1 LLPQEVSPGGPPN
14 VLVPRIVGVGGDAV
28 GAGEAIRKVVLPAA
42 GLGLRL
48 RPLTAAL
55 PKEMLPVGRRL
66 VIQHVLEECAA
77 AGLDRV
83 LAVIS
88 RRKLALLEG
97 LEAEDAPLD
106 EQQMPLRLVYTIFQR
121 VQGGLGHAVLHG
133 EGFAAGES
141 FAVALPDT
149 LVIGGETPILARL
162 VRIHREA
169 GAAATIA
176 AEEVPLDRVSRYG
189 ILAPAAEG
197 PVGPGSKSAVQD
209 QGLAPGP
216 AIQNPKSKIQNTSQ
230 VFRIA
235 DVVEKPSPG
244 TEPSR
249 LAISARYVFSPA
261 IFPALRRL
269 RPGAKGELQLTDAIR
284 DLARQG
290 LPVLGVRL
298 APGERRL
305 DIGSFDSYRE
315 AVEIVSRGEGDAAG
329 GEGEQQR

>member
-1 LLPQEVSPGGPPN
+1 LARQEQQV
-14 VLVPRIVGVGGDAV
+14 
-28 GAGEAIRKVVLPAA
+28 RKVVLPAA
-42 GLGLRL
+42 GLGMRL

-66 VIQHVLEECAA
+66 VIQHVLEECAG
-77 AGLDRV
+77 AGLDQV

-88 RRKLALLEG
+88 RRKLALLDA
-97 LEAEDAPLD
+97 LEPDDIPLD
-106 EQQMPLRLVYTIFQR
+106 EQHMPRRLVYTVFQR
-121 VQGGLGHAVLHG
+121 VQGGLGHAILHA

-149 LVIGGETPILARL
+149 MIAGGDEPILARL
-162 VRIHREA
+162 VHIHQQT

-176 AEEVPLDRVSRYG
+176 AQEVPAERACRYG
-189 ILAPAAEG
+189 ILAPAASLVERAKPTDDWPIQKPNG
-197 PVGPGSKSAVQD
+197 GYPPEVGPE
-209 QGLAPGP
+209 
-216 AIQNPKSKIQNTSQ
+216 IQNPAP
-230 VFRIA
+230 VFGVS
-235 DVVEKPSPG
+235 DVVEKPPPG

-261 IFPALRRL
+261 IFPALRGL
-269 RPGAKGELQLTDAIR
+269 RPGANGELQLTDAIR

-315 AVEIVSRGEGDAAG
+315 AVEAMSRQVAGDK
-329 GEGEQQR
+329 

>member
-1 LLPQEVSPGGPPN
+1 MGRLTRDRGRKVPLRRPPKLPVAPGKGREAAE
-14 VLVPRIVGVGGDAV
+14 LAQ
-28 GAGEAIRKVVLPAA
+28 GERIRKVVLPAA
-42 GLGLRL
+42 GLGTRL
-48 RPLTAAL
+48 RPLTTAL

-88 RRKLALLEG
+88 RRKLALLDA
-97 LEAEDAPLD
+97 LDPEDAPLA
-106 EQQMPLRLVYTIFQR
+106 EQQMPRRLVYTILQR
-121 VQGGLGHAVLHG
+121 VQGGLGHAVLHA

-149 LVIGGETPILARL
+149 LVTGGEAPVLPRL
-162 VRIHREA
+162 VRIHQET
-169 GAAATIA
+169 GAAATLA
-176 AEEVPLDRVSRYG
+176 AEEVPLERVSRYG
-189 ILAPAAEG
+189 IMAPAEEEAAATAGFEEG
-197 PVGPGSKSAVQD
+197 
-209 QGLAPGP
+209 
-216 AIQNPKSKIQNTSQ
+216 
-230 VFRIA
+230 VFRVA
-235 DVVEKPSPG
+235 DVVEKPAPG

-249 LAISARYVFSPA
+249 LAIAARYVFSPA

-269 RPGAKGELQLTDAIR
+269 CPGANGELQLTDAIR

-315 AVEIVSRGEGDAAG
+315 AVDVVARSEG
-329 GEGEQQR
+329 GETER

>member
-1 LLPQEVSPGGPPN
+1 LAKTD
-14 VLVPRIVGVGGDAV
+14 R
-28 GAGEAIRKVVLPAA
+28 IRKVVLPAA
-42 GLGLRL
+42 GLGTRL

-66 VIQHVLEECAA
+66 VIQHVLDECEA
-77 AGLDRV
+77 AGLDQV

-88 RRKLALLEG
+88 RRKMALLDA
-97 LEAEDAPLD
+97 LEPEVVRLD
-106 EQQMPLRLVYTIFQR
+106 ELQMPRRLVYTILQR
-121 VQGGLGHAVLHG
+121 VQGGLGHAILHA

-149 LVIGGETPILARL
+149 LVVGGSDPVLARL
-162 VRIHREA
+162 VRIHEEV

-176 AEEVPLDRVSRYG
+176 AEEVAPERACRYG
-189 ILAPAAEG
+189 ILAPAEG
-197 PVGPGSKSAVQD
+197 PTKD
-209 QGLAPGP
+209 QHGDTETRRGQEEAE
-216 AIQNPKSKIQNTSQ
+216 QSQ
-230 VFRIA
+230 PEGTPFSSFSSTPQTPNSVSSCLRVDTFRIA
-235 DVVEKPSPG
+235 DVVEKPAPG

-261 IFPALRRL
+261 IFAALRRL
-269 RPGAKGELQLTDAIR
+269 TPGANGELQLTDAIR

-298 APGERRL
+298 GAGERRL

-315 AVEIVSRGEGDAAG
+315 AVEAISRDEARGTNG
-329 GEGEQQR
+329 

>member
-1 LLPQEVSPGGPPN
+1 L
-14 VLVPRIVGVGGDAV
+14 A
-28 GAGEAIRKVVLPAA
+28 EAKRVRKVVLPAA
-42 GLGLRL
+42 GLGTRL

-66 VIQHVLEECAA
+66 VIQHVLDECEA

-88 RRKLALLEG
+88 RRKMALLDA
-97 LEAEDAPLD
+97 LEPEDVPLD
-106 EQQMPLRLVYTIFQR
+106 EQQMPRRLVYTILQR
-121 VQGGLGHAVLHG
+121 VQGGLGHAILHA

-149 LVIGGETPILARL
+149 LVVGCEEPVLARL
-162 VRIHREA
+162 VRIHQAE

-176 AEEVPLDRVSRYG
+176 VEEVAPERACRYG
-189 ILAPAAEG
+189 IMAPADG
-197 PVGPGSKSAVQD
+197 PTKD
-209 QGLAPGP
+209 QHGGTETRRGQEETESGKHGP
-216 AIQNPKSKIQNTSQ
+216 AELSPSSSSSSWGRVSVSPCLRVDI
-230 VFRIA
+230 FRVA
-235 DVVEKPSPG
+235 DVVEKPAPG

-269 RPGAKGELQLTDAIR
+269 KPGAKGEIQLTDAIR

-298 APGERRL
+298 GTGERRL

-315 AVEIVSRGEGDAAG
+315 AVEEVTRDEARGASG
-329 GEGEQQR
+329 

>member
-1 LLPQEVSPGGPPN
+1 MSEP
-14 VLVPRIVGVGGDAV
+14 
-28 GAGEAIRKVVLPAA
+28 IRKVVLPAA
-42 GLGLRL
+42 GLGTRL

-83 LAVIS
+83 LAVLS
-88 RRKLALLEG
+88 RRKLALLDALDPEEG
-97 LEAEDAPLD
+97 ELD
-106 EQQMPLRLVYTIFQR
+106 EQRLPRRLVYTTFQR
-121 VQGGLGHAVLHG
+121 VQAGLGHAILHA
-133 EGFAAGES
+133 EGFAGGEP

-149 LVIGGETPILARL
+149 LVVGGDEPILSRL
-162 VRIHREA
+162 VRIHQGA

-176 AEEVPLDRVSRYG
+176 AEEVAPEQASRYG
-189 ILAPAAEG
+189 IFCPVYGVRHPVLSGESGPNTEHRAPNT
-197 PVGPGSKSAVQD
+197 D
-209 QGLAPGP
+209 P
-216 AIQNPKSKIQNTSQ
+216 AFY
-230 VFRIA
+230 VA
-235 DVVEKPSPG
+235 DLVEKPAPG

-269 RPGAKGELQLTDAIR
+269 KPGANGELQLTDAIR

-298 APGERRL
+298 SRGERRL
-305 DIGSFDSYRE
+305 DIGNFDSYRE
-315 AVEIVSRGEGDAAG
+315 AVDVVTRAEAMETDA
-329 GEGEQQR
+329 

>member
-1 LLPQEVSPGGPPN
+1 MPQ
-14 VLVPRIVGVGGDAV
+14 
-28 GAGEAIRKVVLPAA
+28 
-42 GLGLRL
+42 
-48 RPLTAAL
+48 
-55 PKEMLPVGRRL
+55 
-66 VIQHVLEECAA
+66 
-77 AGLDRV
+77 
-83 LAVIS
+83 
-88 RRKLALLEG
+88 
-97 LEAEDAPLD
+97 
-106 EQQMPLRLVYTIFQR
+106 RLVYTIFQR
-121 VQGGLGHAVLHG
+121 VQGGLGHAVLHA

-149 LVIGGETPILARL
+149 LVVGGEAPILARL
-162 VRIHREA
+162 MRIHQEA

-176 AEEVPLDRVSRYG
+176 VEEVAPDRVSRYG
-189 ILAPAAEG
+189 ILAPAVDGAAG
-197 PVGPGSKSAVQD
+197 LLSASPMED
-209 QGLAPGP
+209 QALAANPKIQNRNAQGAP
-216 AIQNPKSKIQNTSQ
+216 DIQNPAE

-235 DVVEKPSPG
+235 DVVEKPAPG

-261 IFPALRRL
+261 IFSALRRL

-315 AVEIVSRGEGDAAG
+315 AVEIVSRGEAEAG
-329 GEGEQQR
+329 GGEEEKQR

>member
-1 LLPQEVSPGGPPN
+1 LAQ
-14 VLVPRIVGVGGDAV
+14 
-28 GAGEAIRKVVLPAA
+28 GERVRKVVLPAA

-48 RPLTAAL
+48 RPLTTAL

-77 AGLDRV
+77 AGLDQV

-88 RRKLALLEG
+88 RRKLALLDG

-106 EQQMPLRLVYTIFQR
+106 EQQMPRRLVYNIFQR
-121 VQGGLGHAVLHG
+121 VQGGLGHAILHA

-149 LVIGGETPILARL
+149 LVIGGEAPILTRL
-162 VRIHREA
+162 LRVHQET

-176 AEEVPLDRVSRYG
+176 AEEVSPDRASRYG
-189 ILAPAAEG
+189 IMAPAADE
-197 PVGPGSKSAVQD
+197 VIERA
-209 QGLAPGP
+209 
-216 AIQNPKSKIQNTSQ
+216 
-230 VFRIA
+230 VFRVA
-235 DVVEKPSPG
+235 DVVEKPAPG

-269 RPGAKGELQLTDAIR
+269 RPGANGELQLTDAIR

-305 DIGSFDSYRE
+305 DIGSFESYRE
-315 AVEIVSRGEGDAAG
+315 AVEVVGRDEAEASGAVGEGPT
-329 GEGEQQR
+329 

>member
-1 LLPQEVSPGGPPN
+1 
-14 VLVPRIVGVGGDAV
+14 
-28 GAGEAIRKVVLPAA
+28 
-42 GLGLRL
+42 
-48 RPLTAAL
+48 
-55 PKEMLPVGRRL
+55 
-66 VIQHVLEECAA
+66 
-77 AGLDRV
+77 V

-88 RRKLALLEG
+88 RRKLALLEA

-106 EQQMPLRLVYTIFQR
+106 DQGLPHRLVYTIFQR
-121 VQGGLGHAVLHG
+121 VQGGLGHAVLHA

-149 LVIGGETPILARL
+149 LVIGSETPLLARL
-162 VRIHREA
+162 VRIHQEA

-189 ILAPAAEG
+189 ILAPAADGAAGRAGHTAAAE
-197 PVGPGSKSAVQD
+197 V
-209 QGLAPGP
+209 GLARDPT
-216 AIQNPKSKIQNTSQ
+216 IQTPRGHPKSKIQNSLE

-235 DVVEKPSPG
+235 DVVEKPAPG

-269 RPGAKGELQLTDAIR
+269 RPGANGELQLTDAIR

-315 AVEIVSRGEGDAAG
+315 AVDVVSRGETEAG
-329 GEGEQQR
+329 GEVGEKQR